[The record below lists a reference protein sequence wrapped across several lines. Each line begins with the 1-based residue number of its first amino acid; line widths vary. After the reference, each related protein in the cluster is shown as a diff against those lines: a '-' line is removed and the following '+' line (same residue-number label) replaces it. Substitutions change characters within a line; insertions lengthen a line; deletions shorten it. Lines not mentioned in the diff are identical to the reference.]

1 MEGAA
6 RLGSEKL
13 NGILDFDST
22 LSAKVFLWGQLRAF
36 SYAEFTLVTAERK
49 R

>member
-6 RLGSEKL
+6 RLGSKEL
-13 NGILDFDST
+13 NWGLDFDET
-22 LSAKVFLWGQLRAF
+22 LSAKVFLWVQLRAF